1 MKTVLLIDDDP
12 LVRRALSQWFSVNGW
27 EIHQAE
33 DGDSGLKMASDL
45 SPQVVI
51 CDLLMPGCNGFQV
64 CRALRSQGNRFRQTK
79 IIVTSG
85 SAYAT
90 DRRNAL
96 EAGADAFL
104 MKPIL
109 WEDLQETLSRLL
121 ESNGPVSNSDGAT
134 SGQNPSTL
142 VRFWGVRGSIPT
154 PGSKTVY
161 YGGNTSCVEVRAQG
175 QVIILDAGTGIRQL
189 GVALSSEFKDKI
201 LEATILITHTHWDH
215 IQGFPFFQPAYK
227 SRNRIRIMGF
237 EGARTGLEST
247 LFAQME
253 SPYFPITMHQMP
265 GNIEIRELKDL
276 KFTIGPV
283 NVEARLLNHPGICT
297 GYRLNTNAGSVA
309 YLPDIE
315 LFQRLRA
322 HLSKPSE
329 SNGMEQQFAK
339 YQDAELV
346 KFLLNCDILIIDSQY
361 TAEEYKSHVGWGHS
375 CVDDSVALALEA
387 QVKTLFLFH
396 HDPERSDEEVTQLVE
411 HARQL
416 VANAN
421 STMNVEAAREGL
433 ELVLSAK
440 EAAQQNG

>member
-12 LVRRALSQWFSVNGW
+12 LVRGALSQWFTVNGW

-33 DGDSGLKMASDL
+33 DGDAGLKLASDHT
-45 SPQVVI
+45 PEVVI

-64 CRALRSQGNRFRQTK
+64 CRALRAQSNRYRNTK

-85 SAYAT
+85 SAYAS
-90 DRRNAL
+90 DRRSAL

-109 WEDLQETLSRLL
+109 WEDLQDTLSRLL
-121 ESNGPVSNSDGAT
+121 EQEGPVANGEPADSSAPQ
-134 SGQNPSTL
+134 SAI

-161 YGGNTSCVEVRAQG
+161 YGGNTSCIEVRAQG
-175 QVIILDAGTGIRQL
+175 QIIILDAGTGIRQL
-189 GVALSSEFKDKI
+189 GVALDEEFKDRI

-276 KFTIGPV
+276 KFNIGPIP
-283 NVEARLLNHPGICT
+283 VEARLLNHPGICT
-297 GYRLNTNAGSVA
+297 GYRLNTEAGSIA

-322 HLSKPSE
+322 HLSNSPDQT
-329 SNGMEQQFAK
+329 GMEQQFAR

-346 KFLLNCDILIIDSQY
+346 KFLSGCEILIIDSQY
-361 TAEEYKSHVGWGHS
+361 TAEEYKQHVGWGHS
-375 CVDDSVALALEA
+375 CVDDAVGLALEA
-387 QVKTLFLFH
+387 EVKTLFLFH
-396 HDPERSDEEVTQLVE
+396 HDPERSDEEVTALVE
-411 HARQL
+411 HAQTL
-416 VANAN
+416 AKKAN
-421 STMNVEAAREGL
+421 SSLNVQGAREGL
-433 ELVLSAK
+433 EIILSPRASVK
-440 EAAQQNG
+440 SA